1 MTAESFEALATLLR
15 LKDGPQRE
23 GARRVLVDGQ
33 SPAEAARELGISQ
46 SALGNTLRA
55 CRGGMELARAACG
68 LLIVTP
74 GSTDPSVPGAPA
86 SP

>member
-33 SPAEAARELGISQ
+33 TPAEAARVLGISQ

-55 CRGGMELARAACG
+55 CRGGIVLARAACG
-68 LLIVTP
+68 VA
-74 GSTDPSVPGAPA
+74 D
-86 SP
+86 